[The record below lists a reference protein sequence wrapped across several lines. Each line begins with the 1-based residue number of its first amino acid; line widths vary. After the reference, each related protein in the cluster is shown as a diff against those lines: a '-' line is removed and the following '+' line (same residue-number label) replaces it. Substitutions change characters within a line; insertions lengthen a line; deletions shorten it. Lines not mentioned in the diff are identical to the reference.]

1 MNETLNQML
10 ENYLTASDVQLQKG
24 PNSIAFTMDSPEG
37 KSRTSIYMVL
47 PYLHLIYF
55 DIHAQSLP
63 GEIAENTNFHP
74 LQFNYCIGGRIELLL
89 DDNSYFYLRE
99 NDLCISRQTSQGESY
114 FPTKYYHGITLYFDP
129 DFFSEANQSM
139 ADIFALDFSRL
150 QDIYFEGKET
160 YIAAASSEIRTILER
175 LWQAYETPSPFY
187 MKLYILEL
195 LYRMLDGKNV
205 CEEKVFTF
213 YTGVQVEIAKKAEQ
227 ILTADLRQRIP
238 MKQIAEQ
245 LGVSETSLKNY
256 FRGVYGKNVSDYL
269 RDLRISAAEKLLSET
284 KMPISEIA
292 SEVGYT
298 KQGKFAEVFRQR
310 FQMNPL
316 EYRRTKRLKA
326 ANWNVKESPG

>member
-1 MNETLNQML
+1 MKEILNQML
-10 ENYLTASDVQLQKG
+10 ENYLAIFNVQLQKG
-24 PNSIAFTMDSPEG
+24 PDSVEFTTNSIGGTT
-37 KSRTSIYMVL
+37 RTSIYPVL

-63 GEIAENTNFHP
+63 GEIKENASFHP
-74 LQFNYCIGGRIELLL
+74 LQFSYCGGGRIELLL
-89 DDNSYFYLRE
+89 DDNSYIYLRE
-99 NDLCISRQTSQGESY
+99 NDFCFSKQTSQNESY

-129 DFFSEANQSM
+129 DFFSEANRSM
-139 ADIFALDFSRL
+139 ADIWGLDFSRL
-150 QDIYFEGKET
+150 QEIYLENKET
-160 YIAAASSEIRTILER
+160 YIAEASNKVRAILER

-195 LYRMLDGKNV
+195 LHRLLDEKSI
-205 CEEKVFTF
+205 CAEKVCTF
-213 YTGVQVEIAKKAEQ
+213 YTSIQVEIAKKAER
-227 ILTADLRQRIP
+227 ILTNDLRQHIP

-269 RDLRISAAEKLLSET
+269 RDLRMSVAEKLLSET

-292 SEVGYT
+292 SAVGYT
-298 KQGKFAEVFRQR
+298 KQGKFAEVFRQQ

-316 EYRRTKRLKA
+316 EYRRAKRL
-326 ANWNVKESPG
+326 ESS